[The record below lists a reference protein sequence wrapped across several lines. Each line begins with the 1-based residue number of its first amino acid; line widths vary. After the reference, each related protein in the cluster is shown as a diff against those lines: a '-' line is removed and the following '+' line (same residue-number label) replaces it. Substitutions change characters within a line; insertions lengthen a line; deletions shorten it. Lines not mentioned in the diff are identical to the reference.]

1 MGIPLVH
8 YSSLSKS
15 GKLNSGRYCGLS
27 SEILSCAYVV
37 ARINGLKVFHDND
50 TLGDSC
56 GVSQSS
62 VNQSPGVLDGHRPFV
77 LLPRKEPPEFNLHI
91 RLPEDSAEHA
101 DVITA
106 PHFVRGGQDGC

>member
-1 MGIPLVH
+1 MCADGHPIGPL
-8 YSSLSKS
+8 LFTFQS

-77 LLPRKEPPEFNLHI
+77 LVKDGTQTKVTL
-91 RLPEDSAEHA
+91 
-101 DVITA
+101 TA
-106 PHFVRGGQDGC
+106 ASLTQFPSTRPIQYKLTEGWLVC